1 MVVRPGS
8 ISRVVSTADYLPVLD
23 GLRAVS
29 ILLVVV
35 SHLGLDHVVPGALG
49 VTLFFFISG
58 FLITRQLAVAW
69 RFTAGSISPGFIS
82 GGRCG

>member
-1 MVVRPGS
+1 MRNTGPPPRAAS
-8 ISRVVSTADYLPVLD
+8 MTYLPPLD

-35 SHLGLDHVVPGALG
+35 SHLGLDRVLPGAFG

-58 FLITRQLAVAW
+58 
-69 RFTAGSISPGFIS
+69 
-82 GGRCG
+82 